1 MVTFEIKGPLLQY
14 SVYGV
19 LHKLEEIW
27 FDDCAHGFDIYSIIS
42 VCECIVIKVVIQ
54 GVCTSS
60 LLICDQQPSVLVCVF
75 DC

>member
-1 MVTFEIKGPLLQY
+1 MVTLEIKGPLLQY

-19 LHKLEEIW
+19 LHKLEKIW
-27 FDDCAHGFDIYSIIS
+27 FGDCAHGFDIYSIIS
-42 VCECIVIKVVIQ
+42 VCECIVIKVVIH
-54 GVCTSS
+54 GVCTLS